1 MIVES
6 KGGLSEHNSHI
17 SNDGVEMIKITPDTS
32 GRIKVTF
39 PYNQENKPGIAVRSP
54 LDV

>member
-17 SNDGVEMIKITPDTS
+17 SSDGTEMIKITPDIP
-32 GRIKVTF
+32 GRIKMTF
-39 PYNQENKPGIAVRSP
+39 PYN
-54 LDV
+54 